1 MYTILKA
8 QKRKEIIIMYR
19 PNPIDTSDVILSEEL
34 LELTEKLAENT
45 HDVWAKGRVSQG
57 WSYGPERDDTKKET
71 PCLVPYSELPDSEK
85 AYDRDTALEVLRL
98 IIKLGYTIKKE

>member
-1 MYTILKA
+1 
-8 QKRKEIIIMYR
+8 MYR

-45 HDVWAKGRVSQG
+45 HDVWAKGRVRQG